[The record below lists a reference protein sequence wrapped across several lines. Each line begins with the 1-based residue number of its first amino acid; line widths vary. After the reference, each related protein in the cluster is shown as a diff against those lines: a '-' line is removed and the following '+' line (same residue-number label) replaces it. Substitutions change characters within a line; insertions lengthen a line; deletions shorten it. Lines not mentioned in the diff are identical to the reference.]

1 MHHPGVPALS
11 RRQIVRKTFAAA
23 ALAASFSL
31 LSLPAQSADNGIYL
45 GASVGQ
51 SSVEFDDNIGG
62 QNLNFDA
69 SATGFKAIAGW
80 RFIDWLAV
88 EANYVDLGSGDDN
101 GIETDANGV
110 SLSAV
115 GFVPVGPVDL
125 FARVGAVNW
134 NADFDAPNLGVSE
147 SDDGTDLTY
156 GVGAQFRV
164 WSLSI
169 RGEYEVF
176 DISDADTVDM
186 FSIGVTWTFL

>member
-1 MHHPGVPALS
+1 M
-11 RRQIVRKTFAAA
+11 RKTLAAA

-31 LSLPAQSADNGIYL
+31 LSLPAFSADNGIYL

-51 SSVEFDDNIGG
+51 SSVQYDDNIEG
-62 QNLNFDA
+62 QSFDFDA

-101 GIETDANGV
+101 GIETDVNGV

-134 NADFDAPNLGVSE
+134 NADLDAPSLGVSA

-169 RGEYEVF
+169 RGEYEIF

>member
-1 MHHPGVPALS
+1 
-11 RRQIVRKTFAAA
+11 VRKTIAAA
-23 ALAASFSL
+23 ALAASCSL
-31 LSLPAQSADNGIYL
+31 LSLPALSADNGIYL

-51 SSVEFDDNIGG
+51 SNVQYDDNIGG
-62 QNLNFDA
+62 QDFNFDA

-80 RFIDWLAV
+80 RFFDWLAV

-101 GIETDANGV
+101 GIETDVNGV

-169 RGEYEVF
+169 RGEYEIF